1 MTKRQERHTM
11 PGSHPSAADRV
22 RFPGMM
28 EVQVER
34 AAELDQA
41 LTEAVDII
49 SKAANE
55 HRTGIMI
62 TRIGVGQYVVRAHPD
77 VPFGL
82 TRQLYT

>member
-1 MTKRQERHTM
+1 M
-11 PGSHPSAADRV
+11 PGSHAAAAGLGRY
-22 RFPGMM
+22 PGMI
-28 EVQVER
+28 EVQVEK

-41 LTEAVDII
+41 LAQAVDII

-62 TRIGVGQYVVRAHPD
+62 TRIGAGRYVVRAHPD